1 MDENRKQGLP
11 RIDSLREAPAAVR
24 FLLVDPFSN
33 HGAASRNQNTAVKPQ
48 VAPKFATAKSLPPFA
63 GGLRGGGGPS
73 RLPLDSFPSSAWER
87 SPLKLLLRVLAAS
100 ASRTYYGLTL
110 TFSAVR
116 KLMGNE
122 IPIDY
127 KLTIDGDTLKGKGAS
142 EFGGQK
148 QEFDIVGKREKKDK

>member
-1 MDENRKQGLP
+1 
-11 RIDSLREAPAAVR
+11 
-24 FLLVDPFSN
+24 
-33 HGAASRNQNTAVKPQ
+33 VK
-48 VAPKFATAKSLPPFA
+48 
-63 GGLRGGGGPS
+63 
-73 RLPLDSFPSSAWER
+73 
-87 SPLKLLLRVLAAS
+87 LKE
-100 ASRTYYGLTL
+100 GTL

-122 IPIDY
+122 IPVDY

>member
-1 MDENRKQGLP
+1 MDENRKHELP

-24 FLLVDPFSN
+24 FLPVDPFSN
-33 HGAASRNQNTAVKPQ
+33 HGAANGNQNTAVKPQ
-48 VAPKFATAKSLPPFA
+48 VASKFATAISLPPFT
-63 GGLRGGGGPS
+63 GGLRWSGGPS
-73 RLPLDSFPSSAWER
+73 RLPFASIPSSAWER
-87 SPLKLLLRVLAAS
+87 SLLKLLLRFLDGR
-100 ASRTYYGLTL
+100 ASRTYHGLTL

-122 IPIDY
+122 IPVDY

-148 QEFDIVGKREKKDK
+148 QDFDIVGKLEKKDK